1 MNYNNIQTIYKAK
14 DLTIKTIN
22 KEYHFDGLIK
32 SNINEF
38 LGKYNPFDM
47 NLNKI
52 SNKKYKKFDKNSQY
66 EDLKVG
72 KYYVCCSDIKYFVK
86 NSYEVYYV
94 SHKTKSYITLITYD
108 YEKTHIINTQSFY
121 NKEKVSEDKWKYSK
135 AKGDKKLYITDD
147 AIPLYRLYEYT
158 KEQIDDFLKNNISY
172 SCVDYV
178 NIRDTNPIVCAIER
192 LMYENKRNYREYFSI
207 IRNNWTDFNFGNCG
221 AVYRGLLIQSDNDT
235 QNLMNYYELMKI
247 MDMLMFGGMYKKEL
261 KMAKELLA
269 YEFNKNGRFTHR
281 HRINA
286 DEVKS
291 IIEKY
296 L

>member
-1 MNYNNIQTIYKAK
+1 MNYNNIQMIYKAK
-14 DLTIKTIN
+14 DLTIKSN
-22 KEYHFDGLIK
+22 DKEYHFDELVK

-52 SNKKYKKFDKNSQY
+52 SNRKYRKFDKNSQY

-72 KYYVCCSDIKYFVK
+72 MYYVCCSDIKYFVK
-86 NSYEVYYV
+86 DSYEVYYV

-108 YEKTHIINTQSFY
+108 YEKTRIINTQSFY
-121 NKEKVSEDKWKYSK
+121 DREKVSEDKWKYSK

-172 SCVDYV
+172 SCVELRT
-178 NIRDTNPIVCAIER
+178 NINPFVIDIER
-192 LMYENKRNYREYFSI
+192 LMRENKRNYREYFSI

-221 AVYRGLLIQSDNDT
+221 AVYRGLLIQSDNET
-235 QNLMNYYELMKI
+235 QNLMNYYELMEF
-247 MDMLMFGGMYKKEL
+247 MNMLMYFGMYKKEL
-261 KMAKELLA
+261 KMAKELLS
-269 YEFNKNGRFTHR
+269 YEFNKNGRFYYR

-286 DEVKS
+286 DEVSS

>member
-1 MNYNNIQTIYKAK
+1 MNYNNIQMIYKAK
-14 DLTIKTIN
+14 DLTIKSN
-22 KEYHFDGLIK
+22 DKEYHFDELVK

-52 SNKKYKKFDKNSQY
+52 SNRKYRKFDKNSQY

-72 KYYVCCSDIKYFVK
+72 MYYVCCSDIKYFVK
-86 NSYEVYYV
+86 DSYEVYYV
-94 SHKTKSYITLITYD
+94 AHKTKSYIKLITYD
-108 YEKTHIINTQSFY
+108 YEKTRIINTQSFY
-121 NKEKVSEDKWKYSK
+121 DREKVSEDKWKYSK

-172 SCVDYV
+172 SCVELRT
-178 NIRDTNPIVCAIER
+178 NINPFVIDIER
-192 LMYENKRNYREYFSI
+192 LMRENKRNYREYFSI

-221 AVYRGLLIQSDNDT
+221 AVYRGLLIQSDNET

-247 MDMLMFGGMYKKEL
+247 MDMFMIGGMYKKEL

-269 YEFNKNGRFTHR
+269 YEFNKNGRFYYR

-286 DEVKS
+286 DEVSS

>member
-1 MNYNNIQTIYKAK
+1 MIYKAK
-14 DLTIKTIN
+14 DLTIKSN
-22 KEYHFDGLIK
+22 DKEYHFDELVK

-52 SNKKYKKFDKNSQY
+52 SNRKYRKFDKNSQY

-72 KYYVCCSDIKYFVK
+72 MYYVCCSDIKYFVK
-86 NSYEVYYV
+86 DSYEVYYV
-94 SHKTKSYITLITYD
+94 AHKTKSYIKLITYD
-108 YEKTHIINTQSFY
+108 YEKTRIINTQSFY
-121 NKEKVSEDKWKYSK
+121 DREKVSEDKWKYSK

-147 AIPLYRLYEYT
+147 TIPLYRLYEYT

-172 SCVDYV
+172 SCVELRT
-178 NIRDTNPIVCAIER
+178 NINPFVIDIER
-192 LMYENKRNYREYFSI
+192 LMRENKRNYREYFSI

-221 AVYRGLLIQSDNDT
+221 AVYRGLLIQSDNET
-235 QNLMNYYELMKI
+235 QNLMNYYELMEF
-247 MDMLMFGGMYKKEL
+247 MNMLMYFGMYKKEL
-261 KMAKELLA
+261 KMAKELLS
-269 YEFNKNGRFTHR
+269 YEFNKNGRFYYR

-286 DEVKS
+286 DEVSS

>member
-1 MNYNNIQTIYKAK
+1 MIYKAK
-14 DLTIKTIN
+14 DLTIKSN
-22 KEYHFDGLIK
+22 DKEYHFDELVK

-52 SNKKYKKFDKNSQY
+52 SNRKYRKFDKNSQY

-72 KYYVCCSDIKYFVK
+72 MYYVCCSDIKYFVK
-86 NSYEVYYV
+86 DSYEVYYV
-94 SHKTKSYITLITYD
+94 AHKTKSYIKLITYD
-108 YEKTHIINTQSFY
+108 YEKTRIINTQSFY
-121 NKEKVSEDKWKYSK
+121 DREKVSEDKWKYSK

-172 SCVDYV
+172 SCVELRT
-178 NIRDTNPIVCAIER
+178 NINPFVIDIER
-192 LMYENKRNYREYFSI
+192 LMRENKRNYREYFSI

-221 AVYRGLLIQSDNDT
+221 AVYRGLLIQSDNET

-247 MDMLMFGGMYKKEL
+247 MDMFMIGGMYKKEL

-269 YEFNKNGRFTHR
+269 YEFNKNGRFYYR

-286 DEVKS
+286 DEVSS

>member
-1 MNYNNIQTIYKAK
+1 MIYKAK
-14 DLTIKTIN
+14 DLTIKSN
-22 KEYHFDGLIK
+22 DKEYHFDGLVK

-52 SNKKYKKFDKNSQY
+52 SNRKYRKFDKNSQY

-72 KYYVCCSDIKYFVK
+72 MYYVCCSDIKYFVK
-86 NSYEVYYV
+86 DSYEVYYV
-94 SHKTKSYITLITYD
+94 KHKTKSYITLITYD
-108 YEKTHIINTQSFY
+108 YEKTHIINTQSY
-121 NKEKVSEDKWKYSK
+121 YKVEIDSEDKWKYSK

-172 SCVDYV
+172 SCVELRT
-178 NIRDTNPIVCAIER
+178 NINPFVIDIER
-192 LMYENKRNYREYFSI
+192 LMYDNKRNYREYFSI

-221 AVYRGLLIQSDNDT
+221 AVYRGLLIQSDNET

-247 MDMLMFGGMYKKEL
+247 MDMFMIGGMYKKEL

-269 YEFNKNGRFTHR
+269 YEFNKNGRFYYR

-286 DEVKS
+286 DEVSS